1 MRLIANPVEM
11 ACLGPL
17 LDPIPTLPPPSLPP
31 HYPLS
36 DTNRTGSC
44 YYNGELSPLLF
55 WVQPISH

>member
-1 MRLIANPVEM
+1 M